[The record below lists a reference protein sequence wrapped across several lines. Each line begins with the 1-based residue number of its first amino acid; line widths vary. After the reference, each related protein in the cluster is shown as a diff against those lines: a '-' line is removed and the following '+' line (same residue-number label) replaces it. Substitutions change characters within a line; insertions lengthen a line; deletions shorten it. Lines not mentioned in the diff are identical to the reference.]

1 MDKIIERRKREAA
14 QKEEEQRK
22 KKENEEEEQRMKKEE
37 ELQRVRLGL
46 WQEEPKEEEQ
56 WMKKEEEQ
64 RMKKDEE
71 LQMARKMQKAKKRM
85 KKEEEQ
91 RMKKKEEE
99 LQRAKNKHNKITPF
113 SAEICAEKTEWPE
126 KQRQLTEEEEN
137 AIADFV
143 VGKEKEQ
150 YATML
155 EAHLKHWLAEG
166 QEIIYQ

>member
-22 KKENEEEEQRMKKEE
+22 KKENEEEEQ
-37 ELQRVRLGL
+37 
-46 WQEEPKEEEQ
+46 
-56 WMKKEEEQ
+56 
-64 RMKKDEE
+64 
-71 LQMARKMQKAKKRM
+71 RM